1 MTHIAIKFV
10 YIQFDDNN
18 WTRTA
23 GPQIR
28 YTAKNNGAGL
38 WVVWFDRSW
47 SFHFTLKKTRSL
59 DRQPKVRLNL
69 SLTAPNLPPHRA
81 WRRAQKFA
89 AIRRA
94 SSRFI
99 IAYS

>member
-10 YIQFDDNN
+10 YIQFDDDN

-28 YTAKNNGAGL
+28 YTAKNNEAGL

-47 SFHFTLKKTRSL
+47 SYHFTLKKNDQVLVSFQDSIAFIPAKYDKRG
-59 DRQPKVRLNL
+59 DG
-69 SLTAPNLPPHRA
+69 TAPGDSFP
-81 WRRAQKFA
+81 
-89 AIRRA
+89 
-94 SSRFI
+94 
-99 IAYS
+99 

>member
-1 MTHIAIKFV
+1 MTHIAIKFA

-38 WVVWFDRSW
+38 WVVWFDRTW
-47 SFHFTLKKTRSL
+47 AYHFTPKKKDQVLVSFQDAIAFIPAKYDKRA
-59 DRQPKVRLNL
+59 DGA
-69 SLTAPNLPPHRA
+69 APGDSFP
-81 WRRAQKFA
+81 
-89 AIRRA
+89 
-94 SSRFI
+94 
-99 IAYS
+99 

>member
-10 YIQFDDNN
+10 CIQFDDNN

-38 WVVWFDRSW
+38 WAVWFDRSW
-47 SFHFTLKKTRSL
+47 SFHFTLKKKDQVLVSFQ
-59 DRQPKVRLNL
+59 DSIAFVPGQVRQ
-69 SLTAPNLPPHRA
+69 A
-81 WRRAQKFA
+81 RRRHGAG
-89 AIRRA
+89 
-94 SSRFI
+94 
-99 IAYS
+99 